1 VKEKWYEANIN
12 LARTKSIK
20 KKWYE
25 ANVKIAREKQKDK

>member
-1 VKEKWYEANIN
+1 VKEKWYEANIS
-12 LARTKSIK
+12 LARTKNIK